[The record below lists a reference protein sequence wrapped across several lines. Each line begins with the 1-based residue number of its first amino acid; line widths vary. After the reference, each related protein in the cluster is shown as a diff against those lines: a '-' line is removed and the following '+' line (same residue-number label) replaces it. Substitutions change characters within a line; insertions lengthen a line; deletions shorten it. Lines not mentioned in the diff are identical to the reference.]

1 MTKIKNDSPQVN
13 ITSTNQIKYVGD
25 IPTCALTGDCSID
38 ESNLS
43 YLIYILLK
51 RYCEEGNVIDA
62 DLSSVDLTCLI
73 AANPDIEVPENITIE
88 TLSSYYKNHFCSIYS
103 KISDLEDVLDSLAGI
118 HCFNDIAQV
127 DQNEN
132 VTIDVLFND
141 LTYEVSGTVIVTIE
155 TSPINGSA
163 TVSTNQIVYTPDE
176 DFYGNDVL
184 IYKVTKG
191 AYECTAKVSIR
202 VNQIISTQTIEDI
215 VAEQITTI
223 LTSDEYWD
231 IGIPIGTKLAI
242 TEAQLANFNLV
253 GGSWGA
259 GSGKYSKWAICN
271 GNNGTDDY
279 KGLTTRGYN
288 VNDSDYDD
296 ASSTNSAG
304 NDSITLAVGNIPPH
318 RHKYFDAFMNAVDG
332 SSTIFS
338 SEVDTH
344 ATSLGVDQGTIYVG
358 SAEITEGTGS
368 NRDSVWYDRNTGDG
382 TDNVNGQAPQ
392 LSSSPSAINIRN
404 KYFTE
409 IMIQKI
415 A

>member
-1 MTKIKNDSPQVN
+1 MTKIKNTSPKTN
-13 ITSTNQIKYVGD
+13 ITTTNQVLYTGE

-88 TLSSYYKNHFCSIYS
+88 TLSSYYKNHFCSVYS

-141 LTYEVSGTVIVTIE
+141 LTYEVSGTVVVTID
-155 TSPINGSA
+155 TTPINGSA
-163 TVSTNQIVYTPDE
+163 TVSSNQIVYTPDE
-176 DFYGNDVL
+176 DFYGNDIL
-184 IYKVTKG
+184 TYRVTKG
-191 AYECTAKVSIR
+191 AYECTARVSIR

-215 VAEQITTI
+215 VAEQVTTI

-259 GSGKYSKWAICN
+259 GSGKWAKWAICN
-271 GNNGTDDY
+271 GNNDTDDE
-279 KGLTTRGYN
+279 KGLTTRGFD
-288 VNDSDYDD
+288 VNDGDYDD
-296 ASSTNSAG
+296 ASASNSSG
-304 NDSITLAVGNIPPH
+304 NDTVTLVVGNIPPH
-318 RHKYFDAFMNAVDG
+318 RHGQVYVLRDENEVPSQFGADKSSPITYATNEADDSGAQDCKYVR
-332 SSTIFS
+332 T
-338 SEVDTH
+338 
-344 ATSLGVDQGTIYVG
+344 
-358 SAEITEGTGS
+358 
-368 NRDSVWYDRNTGDG
+368 NTGDG
-382 TDNVNGQAPQ
+382 TDNYNNQSPQ
-392 LSSSPSAINIRN
+392 LSSSPSAIDIKN

-409 IMIQKI
+409 IKIQKI

>member
-1 MTKIKNDSPQVN
+1 MSKIKNDSPLIN
-13 ITSTNQIKYVGD
+13 ITSTNQINYVGD
-25 IPTCALTGDCSID
+25 IPSCVLSNDCIID
-38 ESNLS
+38 ETNLT
-43 YLIYILLK
+43 YLISILLS
-51 RYCEEGNVIDA
+51 RYCEENDIINA
-62 DLSSVDLTCLI
+62 DLSSIDLSCLI
-73 AANPDIEVPENITIE
+73 TSNPDIELPENITIE
-88 TLSSYYKNHFCSIYS
+88 TLCTYYKDHFCAIYS
-103 KISDLEDVLDSLAGI
+103 KISDLQDILDSLVGI
-118 HCFNDIAQV
+118 QCFNDITQV
-127 DQNEN
+127 DQNED

-141 LTYEVSGTVIVTIE
+141 LTHEVSGTVIVTIE

-163 TVSTNQIVYTPDE
+163 VVSSNQIVYTPDE

-259 GSGKYSKWAICN
+259 GSGKFAKWAICN
-271 GNNGTDDY
+271 SNNGTDDY
-279 KGLTTRGYN
+279 KGLTTRGYDVNN
-288 VNDSDYDD
+288 VDYDD

-304 NDSITLAVGNIPPH
+304 SDSITLTIGNIPPH
-318 RHKYFDAFMNAVDG
+318 RHTGIAWANEDG
-332 SSTIFS
+332 SEFVSLYSEAIAS
-338 SEVDTH
+338 S
-344 ATSLGVDQGTIYVG
+344 GVDNVTRNQRRG
-358 SAEITEGTGS
+358 SDWGS
-368 NRDSVWYDRNTGDG
+368 SGGDIGGCSGHYNSGDG
-382 TDNVNGQAPQ
+382 TNNIDNQDE
-392 LSSSPSAINIRN
+392 LSTSPSSINIRN

>member
-1 MTKIKNDSPQVN
+1 MTKIKNTSPKTN
-13 ITSTNQIKYVGD
+13 ITTTNQVLYTGE

-88 TLSSYYKNHFCSIYS
+88 TLSSYYKNHFCSVYS
-103 KISDLEDVLDSLAGI
+103 KISDLEEVLDSLAGI

-141 LTYEVSGTVIVTIE
+141 LTYEVSGTVVVTID
-155 TSPINGSA
+155 TAPINGIA
-163 TVSTNQIVYTPDE
+163 VVSTNQIVYTPDE
-176 DFYGNDVL
+176 DFYGNDIL
-184 IYKVTKG
+184 TYRVTKG
-191 AYECTAKVSIR
+191 AYECTARVSIR

-215 VAEQITTI
+215 VAEQVTAI

-259 GSGKYSKWAICN
+259 GSGKYSKWAVAN

-279 KGLTTRGYN
+279 KGLTTRGYD

-304 NDSITLAVGNIPPH
+304 ADSITLAIGNIPPH
-318 RHKYFDAFMNAVDG
+318 RHTGVAAITEDG
-332 SSTIFS
+332 SES
-338 SEVDTH
+338 V
-344 ATSLGVDQGTIYVG
+344 SLFADANTLAGITKMNRVGREGAKYGSGSDNQEGVVYYN
-358 SAEITEGTGS
+358 S
-368 NRDSVWYDRNTGDG
+368 GDG
-382 TDNVNGQAPQ
+382 TNNIDNQNE
-392 LSSSPSAINIRN
+392 LSTSPSAINIKN

>member
-1 MTKIKNDSPQVN
+1 MTKIKNTSPKTN
-13 ITSTNQIKYVGD
+13 ITTTNQVLYTGE

-43 YLIYILLK
+43 DLIYILLK

-88 TLSSYYKNHFCSIYS
+88 TLSSYYKNHFCSVYS

-141 LTYEVSGTVIVTIE
+141 LTYEVSGTVVVTID
-155 TSPINGSA
+155 TAPINGSA
-163 TVSTNQIVYTPDE
+163 TVSSNQIVYTPDE
-176 DFYGNDVL
+176 DFYGNDIL
-184 IYKVTKG
+184 TYRVTKG
-191 AYECTAKVSIR
+191 AYECTARVSIR
-202 VNQIISTQTIEDI
+202 VNQIISTQTIQDI
-215 VAEQITTI
+215 VAEQVTTI

-279 KGLTTRGYN
+279 KGLTTRGYD

-304 NDSITLAVGNIPPH
+304 ADTVTLVKNNIAPH
-318 RHKYFDAFMNAVDG
+318 RHGQVYVLRDETEIGTTLFGADK
-332 SSTIFS
+332 SSPITYATD
-338 SEVDTH
+338 EVDDSGAQSCKYVLTN
-344 ATSLGVDQGTIYVG
+344 TS
-358 SAEITEGTGS
+358 
-368 NRDSVWYDRNTGDG
+368 DG
-382 TDNVNGQAPQ
+382 TDNYNDQDEL
-392 LSSSPSAINIRN
+392 LSSPTPVNIKN

>member
-1 MTKIKNDSPQVN
+1 MTKIKNSSPKTN
-13 ITSTNQIKYVGD
+13 ITTTNQVLYTGE

-141 LTYEVSGTVIVTIE
+141 LTYEVSGTVVVTID
-155 TSPINGSA
+155 TAPINGSA

-176 DFYGNDVL
+176 DFYGNDIL
-184 IYKVTKG
+184 TYRVTKG
-191 AYECTAKVSIR
+191 AYECTARVSIR
-202 VNQIISTQTIEDI
+202 VNQIISAQTIEDI
-215 VAEQITTI
+215 VAEQVTAI

-242 TEAQLANFNLV
+242 TETQLANFNLV

-259 GSGKYSKWAICN
+259 GSGKYSKWAVAN

-279 KGLTTRGYN
+279 RGLTTRGYD

-304 NDSITLAVGNIPPH
+304 SDSVTLVKDNIAPH
-318 RHKYFDAFMNAVDG
+318 RHGQVYVLRDETEIGTTLFGADK
-332 SSTIFS
+332 SSPITY
-338 SEVDTH
+338 
-344 ATSLGVDQGTIYVG
+344 ATDEADDSGAQSCQYVL
-358 SAEITEGTGS
+358 T
-368 NRDSVWYDRNTGDG
+368 NTSDG
-382 TDNVNGQAPQ
+382 TDNYNNQDEL
-392 LSSSPSAINIRN
+392 LSSPTPVNIRN

>member
-1 MTKIKNDSPQVN
+1 MTKIKNTSPKTN
-13 ITSTNQIKYVGD
+13 ITTTNQVLYTGE

-141 LTYEVSGTVIVTIE
+141 LTYEVSGTVVVTID
-155 TSPINGSA
+155 TAPINGSA
-163 TVSTNQIVYTPDE
+163 TVSSNQIVYTPDE
-176 DFYGNDVL
+176 DFYGNDIL
-184 IYKVTKG
+184 TYRVTKG
-191 AYECTAKVSIR
+191 AYECTARVSIR
-202 VNQIISTQTIEDI
+202 VNQIISTQTIQDI
-215 VAEQITTI
+215 VAEQVTTI

-271 GNNGTDDY
+271 SNNGTDDY
-279 KGLTTRGYN
+279 KGLTTRGYD
-288 VNDSDYDD
+288 VNDADYDD
-296 ASSTNSAG
+296 ASSSNSG
-304 NDSITLAVGNIPPH
+304 GSDSITLAIGNIPPH
-318 RHKYFDAFMNAVDG
+318 RHTGVAAITEDG
-332 SSTIFS
+332 SES
-338 SEVDTH
+338 V
-344 ATSLGVDQGTIYVG
+344 SLFADANTLAGITKMNRVGREGAPYGSGSDQQEGVVYYN
-358 SAEITEGTGS
+358 S
-368 NRDSVWYDRNTGDG
+368 GDG
-382 TDNVNGQAPQ
+382 TNNIDNQNE
-392 LSSSPSAINIRN
+392 LSTSPSAINIRN

>member
-1 MTKIKNDSPQVN
+1 MTKIKNTSPKTN
-13 ITSTNQIKYVGD
+13 ITTTNQVLYTGE

-88 TLSSYYKNHFCSIYS
+88 TLSSYYKNHFCSVYS

-141 LTYEVSGTVIVTIE
+141 LTYEVSGTVVVTID
-155 TSPINGSA
+155 TAPINGSA
-163 TVSTNQIVYTPDE
+163 TVSSNQIVYTPDE
-176 DFYGNDVL
+176 DFYGNDIL
-184 IYKVTKG
+184 TYRVTKG
-191 AYECTAKVSIR
+191 AYECTARVSIR
-202 VNQIISTQTIEDI
+202 VNQIISTQTIQDI
-215 VAEQITTI
+215 VAEQVTTI

-279 KGLTTRGYN
+279 KGLTTRGYD

-304 NDSITLAVGNIPPH
+304 ADTVTLVKNNIAPH
-318 RHKYFDAFMNAVDG
+318 RHGQVYVLRDETEIGTTLFGADK
-332 SSTIFS
+332 SSPITY
-338 SEVDTH
+338 
-344 ATSLGVDQGTIYVG
+344 ATNEADDSGAQSCQYVL
-358 SAEITEGTGS
+358 T
-368 NRDSVWYDRNTGDG
+368 NTSDG
-382 TDNVNGQAPQ
+382 TDNYNNQDKL
-392 LSSSPSAINIRN
+392 LSSPTPVNIKN

-415 A
+415 L

>member
-1 MTKIKNDSPQVN
+1 MTKIKNSSPLIN

-25 IPTCALTGDCSID
+25 IPICALTGDCSID
-38 ESNLS
+38 ETNLT
-43 YLIYILLK
+43 YLISILLT
-51 RYCEEGNVIDA
+51 RYCSENNVIDA

-73 AANPDIEVPENITIE
+73 TSNPDIEIPDDVTIE
-88 TLSSYYKNHFCSIYS
+88 TLATYYKDHFCALYS
-103 KISDLEDVLDSLAGI
+103 KISDIEDIIDSLKGI
-118 HCFNDIAQV
+118 TCLNDIVQLDQNDSILIDPLFNDITDEV
-127 DQNEN
+127 TGTVV
-132 VTIDVLFND
+132 VTI
-141 LTYEVSGTVIVTIE
+141 
-155 TSPINGSA
+155 TSAPINGTA
-163 TVSTNQIVYTPDE
+163 TVATNKITYTPDE
-176 DFYGNDVL
+176 NFFGNDQITYQVA
-184 IYKVTKG
+184 KG
-191 AYECTAKVSIR
+191 GYTCSAKISIKINE
-202 VNQIISTQTIEDI
+202 VVSTQTITEI
-215 VAEQITTI
+215 VIDQITTI
-223 LTSDEYWD
+223 LQSDEYWD

-259 GSGKYSKWAICN
+259 GSGKYSKWAVCN

-279 KGLTTRGYN
+279 KGLTTRGYD

-304 NDSITLAVGNIPPH
+304 SDSVTLTTSNIPPH
-318 RHKYFDAFMNAVDG
+318 RHKYTFFSPQYTDARDINAWKAIQAPIGDYDVSHPGGELG
-332 SSTIFS
+332 SS
-338 SEVDTH
+338 
-344 ATSLGVDQGTIYVG
+344 Q
-358 SAEITEGTGS
+358 
-368 NRDSVWYDRNTGDG
+368 RDGDNGHYINMANTGDG

>member
-1 MTKIKNDSPQVN
+1 MTKIKNTSPKTN
-13 ITSTNQIKYVGD
+13 ITTTNQVLYTGE

-163 TVSTNQIVYTPDE
+163 VVSSNQIVYTPDE

-296 ASSTNSAG
+296 ASSTNNGGA
-304 NDSITLAVGNIPPH
+304 DSITLAIGNIPPH
-318 RHKYFDAFMNAVDG
+318 RHTGVAAITEDG
-332 SSTIFS
+332 SES
-338 SEVDTH
+338 V
-344 ATSLGVDQGTIYVG
+344 SLFADANTLAGITKMNRVGREGAPYGVG
-358 SAEITEGTGS
+358 SDQQEATVYYNS
-368 NRDSVWYDRNTGDG
+368 GDG
-382 TDNVNGQAPQ
+382 TNNIDNQNK
-392 LSSSPSAINIRN
+392 LSTSPSAINIRN

>member
-1 MTKIKNDSPQVN
+1 MTKIKNTSPKTN
-13 ITSTNQIKYVGD
+13 ITTTNQVLYTGE

-141 LTYEVSGTVIVTIE
+141 LTYEVSGTVVVTID
-155 TSPINGSA
+155 TAPINGSA

-176 DFYGNDVL
+176 DFYGNDIL
-184 IYKVTKG
+184 TYRVTKG
-191 AYECTAKVSIR
+191 AYECTARVSIR

-215 VAEQITTI
+215 VAEQVTTI

-304 NDSITLAVGNIPPH
+304 ADTVTLVKNNIAPH
-318 RHKYFDAFMNAVDG
+318 RHGQVYVLRDETEIGTTLFGADK
-332 SSTIFS
+332 SSPITY
-338 SEVDTH
+338 
-344 ATSLGVDQGTIYVG
+344 ATNEADDSGAQSCQYVL
-358 SAEITEGTGS
+358 T
-368 NRDSVWYDRNTGDG
+368 NTSDG
-382 TDNVNGQAPQ
+382 TDNYNDQDEL
-392 LSSSPSAINIRN
+392 LSSPTPVNIKN

>member
-1 MTKIKNDSPQVN
+1 MTKIKNTSPKTN
-13 ITSTNQIKYVGD
+13 ITTTNQVLYTGE

-88 TLSSYYKNHFCSIYS
+88 TLSSYYKNHFCSVYS

-141 LTYEVSGTVIVTIE
+141 LTYEVSGTVVVTID
-155 TSPINGSA
+155 TAPINGSA
-163 TVSTNQIVYTPDE
+163 TVSSNQIVYTPDE
-176 DFYGNDVL
+176 DFYGNDIL
-184 IYKVTKG
+184 TYRVTKG
-191 AYECTAKVSIR
+191 AYECTARVSIR
-202 VNQIISTQTIEDI
+202 VNQIISTQTIQDI
-215 VAEQITTI
+215 VAEQVTTI

-259 GSGKYSKWAICN
+259 GSGKYSKWAVAN

-279 KGLTTRGYN
+279 RGLTTRGYD

-304 NDSITLAVGNIPPH
+304 SDSVTLTTSNIPPH
-318 RHKYFDAFMNAVDG
+318 RHKYTFFSPQYTDARDINAWKAIQAPIGDYDVSHPGGELG
-332 SSTIFS
+332 SS
-338 SEVDTH
+338 
-344 ATSLGVDQGTIYVG
+344 Q
-358 SAEITEGTGS
+358 
-368 NRDSVWYDRNTGDG
+368 RDGDNGHYINMANTGDG

>member
-1 MTKIKNDSPQVN
+1 MTKIKNSSPKTN
-13 ITSTNQIKYVGD
+13 ITTTNQVLYTGE

-141 LTYEVSGTVIVTIE
+141 LTYEVSGTVVVTID
-155 TSPINGSA
+155 TAPINGSA

-176 DFYGNDVL
+176 DFYGNDIL
-184 IYKVTKG
+184 TYRVTKG
-191 AYECTAKVSIR
+191 AYECTARVSIR

-215 VAEQITTI
+215 VAEQVTTI

-279 KGLTTRGYN
+279 KGLTTRGYD

-304 NDSITLAVGNIPPH
+304 ADTVTLVKNNIAPH
-318 RHKYFDAFMNAVDG
+318 RHGQVYVLRDETEIGTTLFGADK
-332 SSTIFS
+332 SSPITYATD
-338 SEVDTH
+338 EVDDSGAQSCKYVLTN
-344 ATSLGVDQGTIYVG
+344 TS
-358 SAEITEGTGS
+358 
-368 NRDSVWYDRNTGDG
+368 DG
-382 TDNVNGQAPQ
+382 TDNYNDQDEL
-392 LSSSPSAINIRN
+392 LSSPTPVNIKN

>member
-1 MTKIKNDSPQVN
+1 MTKIKNSSPLIN

-38 ESNLS
+38 ETNLT
-43 YLIYILLK
+43 YLISILLT
-51 RYCEEGNVIDA
+51 RYCSENNVIDA

-73 AANPDIEVPENITIE
+73 TSNPDIEIPDDVTIE
-88 TLSSYYKNHFCSIYS
+88 TLATYYKDHFCALYS
-103 KISDLEDVLDSLAGI
+103 KISDIEDIIDSLKGI
-118 HCFNDIAQV
+118 TCLNDIVQLDQNDSILIDPLFNDITDEV
-127 DQNEN
+127 TGTVV
-132 VTIDVLFND
+132 VTI
-141 LTYEVSGTVIVTIE
+141 
-155 TSPINGSA
+155 TSAPINGTA
-163 TVSTNQIVYTPDE
+163 TIASNKITYTPDE
-176 DFYGNDVL
+176 DFFGNDQITYQVA
-184 IYKVTKG
+184 KG
-191 AYECTAKVSIR
+191 GYTCSAKISIKINE
-202 VNQIISTQTIEDI
+202 VVSTQTITEI
-215 VAEQITTI
+215 VIDQITTI
-223 LTSDEYWD
+223 LQSDEYWD

-279 KGLTTRGYN
+279 KGLTTRGYD

-304 NDSITLAVGNIPPH
+304 SDSVTLTTSNIPPH
-318 RHKYFDAFMNAVDG
+318 RHKYTFFSPQYTDARDINAWKAIQAPIGDYDVSHPGGELG
-332 SSTIFS
+332 SSQRNGDNGHYINK
-338 SEVDTH
+338 
-344 ATSLGVDQGTIYVG
+344 A
-358 SAEITEGTGS
+358 
-368 NRDSVWYDRNTGDG
+368 NTGDG

>member
-1 MTKIKNDSPQVN
+1 MTKIKNPSPKTN
-13 ITSTNQIKYVGD
+13 ITTTNQVLYTGE

-103 KISDLEDVLDSLAGI
+103 KISDLEDFLDSLAGI

-141 LTYEVSGTVIVTIE
+141 LTYEVSGTVVVTID
-155 TSPINGSA
+155 TTPINGSA
-163 TVSTNQIVYTPDE
+163 TVSSNQIVYTPDE
-176 DFYGNDVL
+176 DFYGNDIL
-184 IYKVTKG
+184 TYRVTKG
-191 AYECTAKVSIR
+191 AYECTARVSIR

-215 VAEQITTI
+215 VAEQVTTI

-253 GGSWGA
+253 GGSWGV
-259 GSGKYSKWAICN
+259 GSGKFAKWAICN

-279 KGLTTRGYN
+279 KGLTTRGYD

-296 ASSTNSAG
+296 ASSTNNGGADTVPLDK
-304 NDSITLAVGNIPPH
+304 NNIPPH
-318 RHKYFDAFMNAVDG
+318 RHTGVAAITEDG
-332 SSTIFS
+332 SES
-338 SEVDTH
+338 V
-344 ATSLGVDQGTIYVG
+344 SLFADANTLAGITKMNRVGREGAKYGSGSDQQEGVVYYN
-358 SAEITEGTGS
+358 S
-368 NRDSVWYDRNTGDG
+368 GDG
-382 TDNVNGQAPQ
+382 TDNIDGQGD
-392 LSSSPSAINIRN
+392 LLSSPSSINIRN

-409 IMIQKI
+409 IIIQKI

>member
-1 MTKIKNDSPQVN
+1 MTKIKNSSPKTN
-13 ITSTNQIKYVGD
+13 ITTTNQVVYTGE

-73 AANPDIEVPENITIE
+73 SSNPDVEVPEGITIE
-88 TLSSYYKNHFCSIYS
+88 TLSTYYKNHFCAIYY
-103 KISDLEDVLDSLAGI
+103 KISDLQDILDSLVGI
-118 HCFNDIAQV
+118 QCFNDIAQV
-127 DQNEN
+127 DQNED

-163 TVSTNQIVYTPDE
+163 VVSSNQIVYTPDE

-279 KGLTTRGYN
+279 KGLTTRGFDI
-288 VNDSDYDD
+288 NDSDYND
-296 ASSTNSAG
+296 ASYNNSSG
-304 NDSITLAVGNIPPH
+304 SDSVTLTRDNIPPH
-318 RHKYFDAFMNAVDG
+318 KHSYDWILTHDESGREVYENLHDSNISESSEEY
-332 SSTIFS
+332 SSTFTLLDPQNDTIG
-338 SEVDTH
+338 SEGQTYYKV
-344 ATSLGVDQGTIYVG
+344 
-358 SAEITEGTGS
+358 
-368 NRDSVWYDRNTGDG
+368 NTGDG
-382 TDNVNGQAPQ
+382 TSNIDNQDE
-392 LSSSPSAINIRN
+392 LKSSADAIDIRN
-404 KYFTE
+404 AYFTE

-415 A
+415 L

>member
-1 MTKIKNDSPQVN
+1 MTKIKNTSPKTN
-13 ITSTNQIKYVGD
+13 ITTTNQVLYTGE

-141 LTYEVSGTVIVTIE
+141 LTYEVSGTVVVTID
-155 TSPINGSA
+155 TAPINGSA

-176 DFYGNDVL
+176 DFYGNDIL
-184 IYKVTKG
+184 TYRVTKG
-191 AYECTAKVSIR
+191 AYECTARVSIR
-202 VNQIISTQTIEDI
+202 VNQIISTQTIQDI
-215 VAEQITTI
+215 VAEQVTAI

-259 GSGKYSKWAICN
+259 GSGKYSKWGICN

-279 KGLTTRGYN
+279 KGLTTRGYD

-304 NDSITLAVGNIPPH
+304 ADTVTLVKNNIPPH
-318 RHKYFDAFMNAVDG
+318 RHKYFDAFMNAIDG
-332 SSTIFS
+332 GGEIFS
-338 SEVDTH
+338 ANVDAHSTSE
-344 ATSLGVDQGTIYVG
+344 GVEQGTIYN
-358 SAEITEGTGS
+358 STIQISEG
-368 NRDSVWYDRNTGDG
+368 NNEDRDAVWYDRNTSDG
-382 TDNVNGQAPQ
+382 TDNINDQDEL
-392 LSSSPSAINIRN
+392 LSSPTAVNIRN

-415 A
+415 E

>member
-1 MTKIKNDSPQVN
+1 MTKIKNTSPKTN
-13 ITSTNQIKYVGD
+13 ITTTNQVLYTGE

-88 TLSSYYKNHFCSIYS
+88 TLSSYYKNHFCSVYS

-141 LTYEVSGTVIVTIE
+141 LTYEVSGTVVVTID
-155 TSPINGSA
+155 TAPINGSA

-176 DFYGNDVL
+176 DFYGNDIL
-184 IYKVTKG
+184 TYRVTKG
-191 AYECTAKVSIR
+191 AYECTARVSIR
-202 VNQIISTQTIEDI
+202 VNQIISTQTIQDI
-215 VAEQITTI
+215 VAEQVTAI

-279 KGLTTRGYN
+279 KGLTTRGYD

-304 NDSITLAVGNIPPH
+304 ADTITLTSNNIPPH
-318 RHKYFDAFMNAVDG
+318 RHKFSFFNPQYTDARDLEAWKTVQAPIGDYDVSHPGGELG
-332 SSTIFS
+332 SS
-338 SEVDTH
+338 
-344 ATSLGVDQGTIYVG
+344 Q
-358 SAEITEGTGS
+358 
-368 NRDSVWYDRNTGDG
+368 RDGDNGHFINMGNTGDG
-382 TDNVNGQAPQ
+382 TDNINNQTEL
-392 LSSSPSAINIRN
+392 LSSPASVNIRN

>member
-1 MTKIKNDSPQVN
+1 MTKIKNTSPKTN
-13 ITSTNQIKYVGD
+13 ITTTNQVLYTGE

-88 TLSSYYKNHFCSIYS
+88 TLSSYYKNHFCSVYS

-141 LTYEVSGTVIVTIE
+141 LTYEVSGTVVVTID
-155 TSPINGSA
+155 TAPINGSA
-163 TVSTNQIVYTPDE
+163 TVSSNQIVYTPDE
-176 DFYGNDVL
+176 DFYGNDIL
-184 IYKVTKG
+184 TYRVTKG
-191 AYECTAKVSIR
+191 AYECTARVSIR
-202 VNQIISTQTIEDI
+202 VNQIISTQTIQDI
-215 VAEQITTI
+215 VAEQVTTI

-279 KGLTTRGYN
+279 KGLTTRGYD

-304 NDSITLAVGNIPPH
+304 ADTVTLVKNNIPPH
-318 RHKYFDAFMNAVDG
+318 RHKYFDAFMNAIDG
-332 SSTIFS
+332 GGEIFS
-338 SEVDTH
+338 ANVDAHSTSE
-344 ATSLGVDQGTIYVG
+344 GVEQGTIYN
-358 SAEITEGTGS
+358 STIQISEG
-368 NRDSVWYDRNTGDG
+368 NNEDRDAVWYDRNTSDG
-382 TDNVNGQAPQ
+382 TDNINDQDEL
-392 LSSSPSAINIRN
+392 LSSPTAVNIRN

-415 A
+415 E

>member
-1 MTKIKNDSPQVN
+1 MTKIKNSSPKTN
-13 ITSTNQIKYVGD
+13 ITTTNQVLYTGE

-141 LTYEVSGTVIVTIE
+141 LTYEVSGTVVVTID
-155 TSPINGSA
+155 TAPINGSA

-176 DFYGNDVL
+176 DFYGNDIL
-184 IYKVTKG
+184 TYRVTKG
-191 AYECTAKVSIR
+191 VYECTARVSIR

-215 VAEQITTI
+215 VAEQVTAI

-259 GSGKYSKWAICN
+259 GSGKYSKWAVCN

-279 KGLTTRGYN
+279 RGLTTRGYD

-296 ASSTNSAG
+296 ASSTNSG
-304 NDSITLAVGNIPPH
+304 GSDSITLVIGNIPPH
-318 RHKYFDAFMNAVDG
+318 RHTGVAAITEDG
-332 SSTIFS
+332 SES
-338 SEVDTH
+338 V
-344 ATSLGVDQGTIYVG
+344 SLFANANTLAGITKMNRVG
-358 SAEITEGTGS
+358 REGAPYGTGS
-368 NRDSVWYDRNTGDG
+368 DQQEGVVYYNSGDG
-382 TDNVNGQAPQ
+382 TNNIDNQNK
-392 LSSSPSAINIRN
+392 LSTSPSAINIKN

>member
-1 MTKIKNDSPQVN
+1 MTKIKNTSPKTN
-13 ITSTNQIKYVGD
+13 ITTTNQVLYTGE

-88 TLSSYYKNHFCSIYS
+88 TLSSYYKNHFCSVYS

-141 LTYEVSGTVIVTIE
+141 LTYEVSGTVVVTID
-155 TSPINGSA
+155 TTPINGSA
-163 TVSTNQIVYTPDE
+163 TVSSNQIVYTPDE
-176 DFYGNDVL
+176 DFYGNDIL
-184 IYKVTKG
+184 TYRVTKG
-191 AYECTAKVSIR
+191 AYECTARVSIR

-215 VAEQITTI
+215 VAEQVTTI

-279 KGLTTRGYN
+279 KGLTTRGYD

-304 NDSITLAVGNIPPH
+304 SDSVTLTTSNIPTH
-318 RHKYFDAFMNAVDG
+318 RHKYTFFSPQYTDARDINAWKVIQAPIGNYDVSHPGGELG
-332 SSTIFS
+332 SS
-338 SEVDTH
+338 
-344 ATSLGVDQGTIYVG
+344 Q
-358 SAEITEGTGS
+358 
-368 NRDSVWYDRNTGDG
+368 RDGDNGHYINMANTGDG
-382 TDNVNGQAPQ
+382 TNNITNQTE
-392 LSSSPSAINIRN
+392 LSSAPSAINIRN

>member
-1 MTKIKNDSPQVN
+1 MTKIKNSSPKTN
-13 ITSTNQIKYVGD
+13 ITTTNQVVYTGE

-73 AANPDIEVPENITIE
+73 SSNPDVEVPEGITIE
-88 TLSSYYKNHFCSIYS
+88 TLSTYYKNHFCAIYS
-103 KISDLEDVLDSLAGI
+103 KISDLQDVLDSLVGI
-118 HCFNDIAQV
+118 QCFNDIAQV

-141 LTYEVSGTVIVTIE
+141 LTYEVSGTVVVTIQ

-163 TVSTNQIVYTPDE
+163 VVSSNQIVYTPDE

-242 TEAQLANFNLV
+242 TEAQLSNFNLV
-253 GGSWGA
+253 GGSWGV
-259 GSGKYSKWAICN
+259 GSGKFAKWAICN
-271 GNNGTDDY
+271 SNNGTDDY
-279 KGLTTRGYN
+279 KGLTTRGYD

-296 ASSTNSAG
+296 ASSTNNGGA
-304 NDSITLAVGNIPPH
+304 DAVTLVKNNIPPH
-318 RHKYFDAFMNAVDG
+318 RHKYFDAFMNAIDG
-332 SSTIFS
+332 GGEIFS
-338 SEVDTH
+338 ANVDAHSTSE
-344 ATSLGVDQGTIYVG
+344 GVAQGTIYN
-358 SAEITEGTGS
+358 STIQISEGNGED
-368 NRDSVWYDRNTGDG
+368 RDAVWYDRNTGDG
-382 TDNVNGQAPQ
+382 TSNINDQDELP
-392 LSSSPSAINIRN
+392 SSPTAVNIRN

>member
-1 MTKIKNDSPQVN
+1 MTKIKNSSPKTN
-13 ITSTNQIKYVGD
+13 ITTTNQVVYTGE
-25 IPTCALTGDCSID
+25 IPTCALTGDCSIE

-73 AANPDIEVPENITIE
+73 SSNPDVEVPEGITIE
-88 TLSSYYKNHFCSIYS
+88 TLSTYYKNHFCAIYS
-103 KISDLEDVLDSLAGI
+103 KISDLQDILDSLVGI
-118 HCFNDIAQV
+118 QCFNDIAQV
-127 DQNEN
+127 DQNED

-163 TVSTNQIVYTPDE
+163 VVSSNQIVYTPDE

-191 AYECTAKVSIR
+191 AYECTAKASIR

-215 VAEQITTI
+215 VAEQVTAI

-271 GNNGTDDY
+271 GNNSTDDY
-279 KGLTTRGYN
+279 KGLTTRGYD

-296 ASSTNSAG
+296 ASSTNNGGA
-304 NDSITLAVGNIPPH
+304 DTVTLVKNNIPPH
-318 RHKYFDAFMNAVDG
+318 RHGQV
-332 SSTIFS
+332 
-338 SEVDTH
+338 
-344 ATSLGVDQGTIYVG
+344 YVLRDET
-358 SAEITEGTGS
+358 EITDVLFGADKSSPITYATDEAD
-368 NRDSVWYDRNTGDG
+368 DSGAQSCKYVLTNTSDG
-382 TDNVNGQAPQ
+382 TDNYNNQDELP
-392 LSSSPSAINIRN
+392 SSPSPINIRN

>member
-1 MTKIKNDSPQVN
+1 MTKIKNTSPKTN
-13 ITSTNQIKYVGD
+13 ITTTNQVLYTGE

-88 TLSSYYKNHFCSIYS
+88 TLSSYYKNHFCSVYS

-141 LTYEVSGTVIVTIE
+141 LTYEVSGTVVVTID
-155 TSPINGSA
+155 TAPINGSA

-176 DFYGNDVL
+176 DFYGNDIL
-184 IYKVTKG
+184 TYRVTKG
-191 AYECTAKVSIR
+191 AYECTARVSIR

-215 VAEQITTI
+215 VAEQVTAI

-279 KGLTTRGYN
+279 KGLTTRGYD
-288 VNDSDYDD
+288 VNDADYDD

-304 NDSITLAVGNIPPH
+304 ADTITLTSNNIPPH
-318 RHKYFDAFMNAVDG
+318 RHKFSFFNPQYTDARDLEAWKTVQAPIGDYDVSHPGGELG
-332 SSTIFS
+332 SS
-338 SEVDTH
+338 
-344 ATSLGVDQGTIYVG
+344 Q
-358 SAEITEGTGS
+358 
-368 NRDSVWYDRNTGDG
+368 RDGDNGHFINMGNTGDG
-382 TDNVNGQAPQ
+382 TDNINNQTEL
-392 LSSSPSAINIRN
+392 LSSPASVNIRN

>member
-1 MTKIKNDSPQVN
+1 MTKIKNTSPKTN
-13 ITSTNQIKYVGD
+13 ITTTNQVLYTGE

-118 HCFNDIAQV
+118 YCFNDIAQV

-141 LTYEVSGTVIVTIE
+141 LTYEVSGTVVVTID
-155 TSPINGSA
+155 TAPINGSA

-176 DFYGNDVL
+176 DFYGNDIL
-184 IYKVTKG
+184 TYRVTKG
-191 AYECTAKVSIR
+191 AYECTARVSIR
-202 VNQIISTQTIEDI
+202 VNQIISTQTIQDI
-215 VAEQITTI
+215 VAEQVTTI

-279 KGLTTRGYN
+279 KGLTTRGYD

-304 NDSITLAVGNIPPH
+304 ADTVTLVKNNIAPH
-318 RHKYFDAFMNAVDG
+318 RHGQVYVLRDETEIGTTLFGADK
-332 SSTIFS
+332 SSPITY
-338 SEVDTH
+338 
-344 ATSLGVDQGTIYVG
+344 ATNEADDSGAQSCQYVL
-358 SAEITEGTGS
+358 T
-368 NRDSVWYDRNTGDG
+368 NTSDG
-382 TDNVNGQAPQ
+382 TDNYNNQDKL
-392 LSSSPSAINIRN
+392 LSSPTPVNIKN

>member
-1 MTKIKNDSPQVN
+1 MTKIKNTSPKTN
-13 ITSTNQIKYVGD
+13 ITTTNQVLYTGE

-141 LTYEVSGTVIVTIE
+141 LTYEVSGTVVVTID
-155 TSPINGSA
+155 TAPINGSA

-176 DFYGNDVL
+176 DFYGNDIL
-184 IYKVTKG
+184 TYRVTKG
-191 AYECTAKVSIR
+191 AYECTARVSIR

-279 KGLTTRGYN
+279 KGLTTRGYD

-304 NDSITLAVGNIPPH
+304 ADTITLTSNNIPPH
-318 RHKYFDAFMNAVDG
+318 RHKFSFFNPQYTDARDLEAWKAVQTPIGDYDVSHPGGELG
-332 SSTIFS
+332 SS
-338 SEVDTH
+338 
-344 ATSLGVDQGTIYVG
+344 Q
-358 SAEITEGTGS
+358 
-368 NRDSVWYDRNTGDG
+368 RDGDNGHFINMGNTGDG
-382 TDNVNGQAPQ
+382 TDNINNQTEL
-392 LSSSPSAINIRN
+392 LSSPAPVNIKN

>member
-1 MTKIKNDSPQVN
+1 MTKIKNSSPKTN
-13 ITSTNQIKYVGD
+13 ITTTNQVVYTGE

-51 RYCEEGNVIDA
+51 RYCEEGNVTDA

-73 AANPDIEVPENITIE
+73 SSNPDVEVPEGITIE
-88 TLSSYYKNHFCSIYS
+88 TLSTYYKNHFCAIYS
-103 KISDLEDVLDSLAGI
+103 KISDLQDILDSLVGI
-118 HCFNDIAQV
+118 QCFNDIAQV
-127 DQNEN
+127 DQNED

-163 TVSTNQIVYTPDE
+163 VVSSNQIVYTPDE

-279 KGLTTRGYN
+279 KGLTTRGYD
-288 VNDSDYDD
+288 VNDSDYND
-296 ASSTNSAG
+296 ASYNNSSG
-304 NDSITLAVGNIPPH
+304 SDSVTLTRDNIPPH
-318 RHKYFDAFMNAVDG
+318 KHSYDWILTHEESGREVYENLHDSNISESSEEY
-332 SSTIFS
+332 SSTFTLLDPQNDTIG
-338 SEVDTH
+338 SEGQTYYKV
-344 ATSLGVDQGTIYVG
+344 
-358 SAEITEGTGS
+358 
-368 NRDSVWYDRNTGDG
+368 NTGDG
-382 TDNVNGQAPQ
+382 TSNIDNQDE
-392 LSSSPSAINIRN
+392 LKSSADAIDIRN
-404 KYFTE
+404 AYFTE

-415 A
+415 L

>member
-1 MTKIKNDSPQVN
+1 MTKIKNTSPKTN
-13 ITSTNQIKYVGD
+13 ITTTNQVLYTGE

-141 LTYEVSGTVIVTIE
+141 LTYEVSGTVVVTIE

-163 TVSTNQIVYTPDE
+163 VVSSNQIVYTPDE

-271 GNNGTDDY
+271 SNNGTDDY
-279 KGLTTRGYN
+279 KGLTTRGYD

-304 NDSITLAVGNIPPH
+304 ADTITLTSNNIPPH
-318 RHKYFDAFMNAVDG
+318 RHKFSFFNPQYTDARDLEAWKAVQAPIGDYDVSHPGGELG
-332 SSTIFS
+332 SS
-338 SEVDTH
+338 
-344 ATSLGVDQGTIYVG
+344 Q
-358 SAEITEGTGS
+358 
-368 NRDSVWYDRNTGDG
+368 RDGDNGHYINMGNTGDG
-382 TDNVNGQAPQ
+382 TDNINNQTKL
-392 LSSSPSAINIRN
+392 LSSPASVNIKN